1 MSRLPDQSTPS
12 PAADKAIQAA
22 RQQAQKLLTLAA
34 LHLQVHKVPED
45 EVLYQVRIPA
55 GLGFP
60 DAILHLQI
68 VWPGLLQ
75 LAKTNVRPGLLQP
88 VKAQAVTMRSANF
101 EDVSWSMP
109 ERLAQLRGHCP
120 ADRVLLKATIRRP
133 HTTPVKVTFDASG
146 VLRVM
151 HFRTRKLLA
160 VSMPGAPF
168 KLSPD
173 FQALTFHDLMPR
185 LR

>member
-12 PAADKAIQAA
+12 PATEKAIQAA
-22 RQQAQKLLTLAA
+22 RLQAQKLLKLATE
-34 LHLQVHKVPED
+34 HLQANKVPED
-45 EVLYQVRIPA
+45 EVLHEVLMPA
-55 GLGFP
+55 DPGNP
-60 DAILHLQI
+60 HATLHLQI
-68 VWPGLLQ
+68 AWPGVLQLVKARVGLLQ
-75 LAKTNVRPGLLQP
+75 
-88 VKAQAVTMRSANF
+88 SANLANA
-101 EDVSWSMP
+101 DWVMRD
-109 ERLAQLRGHCP
+109 RLVQLRALCP

-151 HFRTRKLLA
+151 HFRSRKLLA
-160 VSMPGAPF
+160 VSVPGAPF
-168 KLSPD
+168 KLAPD

>member
-22 RQQAQKLLTLAA
+22 RLQAQKLLTLAN
-34 LHLQVHKVPED
+34 LHLQAHKVPED

-55 GLGFP
+55 DPGNP
-60 DAILHLQI
+60 HAVLHLQI
-68 VWPGLLQ
+68 IWPGVLQ
-75 LAKTNVRPGLLQP
+75 LMKAHVGP
-88 VKAQAVTMRSANF
+88 VHSANF
-101 EDVSWSMP
+101 EDVGWVMP
-109 ERLAQLRGHCP
+109 NRLAQLREHCP

-133 HTTPVKVTFDASG
+133 HTTPVKVAFDASG

-185 LR
+185 QR